1 MKSTLIRVLCYGG
14 GLLIVSFGITIT
26 ILAGLGTGAWDALN
40 VGLAIKTPFSVGNWV
55 IFVGII
61 LIILNALITRARPI
75 VVSLLTIIL
84 LGYFIDF
91 WLIVVFQHTLF
102 SGLVLQLMM
111 LLLGIVIL
119 AFGASIY
126 LQAEFALLP
135 IDGFM
140 FAIKDLLGVKLMIAK
155 TIAELIALVAAFLFG
170 GPIGLGTIIVT
181 FLLGPLIQWFFPR
194 IGKKL
199 NWKTAQ

>member
-1 MKSTLIRVLCYGG
+1 M
-14 GLLIVSFGITIT
+14 T

-40 VGLAIKTPFSVGNWV
+40 VGLAMKTPFTVGNWV
-55 IFVGII
+55 IFIGII
-61 LIILNALITRARPI
+61 LIFLNALLTRSRP
-75 VVSLLTIIL
+75 VVSSLLTIFV

-91 WLIVVFQHTLF
+91 WLIIVFQHTLF
-102 SGLVLQLMM
+102 SGFLLQFMI

-119 AFGASIY
+119 AFGVSIY

-140 FAIKDLLGVKLMIAK
+140 FAIRNLLGVKLMIAK

-170 GPIGLGTIIVT
+170 GPIGLGTILVT

-194 IGKKL
+194 VEKKL
-199 NWKTAQ
+199 NWKAIHSENS